1 MKPVALLL
9 PEASIHL
16 SREALR
22 SEAELFARYLLGPAA
37 IISSDV
43 LERYAD
49 GCLTLFDAPA
59 APDDVAVVDFV
70 QRYPWAL
77 ASVDAAA
84 ALLCPQTLIRK
95 KLLLLLA
102 VLETTPA
109 HVDSFTSVSRS
120 RAGIV
125 LRLVWWAG
133 RNAGQALIGAVLL
146 WLARRSR

>member
-1 MKPVALLL
+1 MKPAALLL
-9 PEASIHL
+9 PDASIRP
-16 SREALR
+16 SRERLR
-22 SEAELFARYLLGPAA
+22 TEGELLARYLLGPAA
-37 IISSDV
+37 SIESDL

-49 GCLTLFDAPA
+49 GCETLFDGLEGPG
-59 APDDVAVVDFV
+59 DVAVVDFV
-70 QRYPWAL
+70 RRHPWAL

-109 HVDSFTSVSRS
+109 HVDSFTPVPRS
-120 RAGIV
+120 RAGIL

-133 RNAGQALIGAVLL
+133 RNAGQALIGAVVL